1 MRTRTRLIFIFLA
14 LIATSSALAQDVDVP
29 DVPVPREDEALKM
42 MALEALM
49 SAPSERALPIVIRVL
64 EGTDSDDMKESALFI
79 LSQIDHPDASEQ
91 LLKMATSASGELRF
105 DAIRMIGISGGDAV
119 NSLSAIYGSG
129 DTDVREAVVEAY
141 MIAGNSQGLYN
152 IAVNAENNDDFE
164 AAVEMLGAM
173 GASDELSK
181 IRESVG
187 VSDAIINAY
196 IISGDADALRELA
209 LDGSDLK
216 QQANA
221 IEALGI
227 VGADDAE
234 SLLTQIYRDSDSEFI
249 KEAALD
255 GLLIGDFDDSV
266 LQLYRATTNVSEKRE
281 LLQRLVMMDS
291 DQVMDIID
299 ETLAGDQ

>member
-1 MRTRTRLIFIFLA
+1 
-14 LIATSSALAQDVDVP
+14 
-29 DVPVPREDEALKM
+29 
-42 MALEALM
+42 
-49 SAPSERALPIVIRVL
+49 
-64 EGTDSDDMKESALFI
+64 
-79 LSQIDHPDASEQ
+79 
-91 LLKMATSASGELRF
+91 
-105 DAIRMIGISGGDAV
+105 MIGISGGDAV
-119 NSLSAIYGSG
+119 DNLAAIYNSG
-129 DTDVREAVVEAY
+129 DTEVREAVVEAY
-141 MIAGNSQGLYN
+141 MIAGNSQGLYD

-181 IRESVG
+181 IRESAG

-196 IISGDADALRELA
+196 IISDDADALRELA
-209 LDGSDLK
+209 LNGSDLK

-227 VGADDAE
+227 VGVDDAE
-234 SLLTQIYRDSDSEFI
+234 ALLTQIYRDSDSELI

-266 LQLYRATTNVSEKRE
+266 LQLYRSSTSTAEKRD

>member
-1 MRTRTRLIFIFLA
+1 MRTYTRLIFIFFA
-14 LIATSSALAQDVDVP
+14 LIAANSAVAQDGD
-29 DVPVPREDEALKM
+29 DIRDDEALKM
-42 MALEALM
+42 VALEALM

-64 EGTDSDDMKESALFI
+64 EGTGSDEMKEAALFI
-79 LSQIDHPDASEQ
+79 LSQIDHPDAGAQ
-91 LLKMATSASGELRF
+91 LLNMAQSASGELRL

-119 NSLSAIYGSG
+119 DSLAAIFDSG
-129 DTDVREAVVEAY
+129 DSDVREAVLEAY

-164 AAVEMLGAM
+164 AAVEMLGVM

-181 IRESVG
+181 IRASAG
-187 VSDAIINAY
+187 VSDAIITAY
-196 IISGDADALRELA
+196 IISDDADAIRELA
-209 LDGSDLK
+209 LDDSDLE

-234 SLLTQIYRDSDSEFI
+234 ALLTQIYRDSDSEFI

-255 GLLIGDFDDSV
+255 GLLIGDFDDSM
-266 LQLYRATTNVSEKRE
+266 LQLYRSSTSVSEKRE